1 MKKVLEDGFVLLKND
16 IKSAKWAIMIIIA
29 YFVLGNKVL
38 HSTCPLVWLTG
49 FPCPACGLT
58 RAGIRLLHLDFKG
71 AWEMHPFIYVVGI
84 CPAVFAWNR
93 YIFKRKVGNILKSA
107 LILVIVAMIIY
118 YIWRM
123 YCFFPKVP
131 PMTYYRYNLLR
142 MLGVAFGIV
151 K

>member
-1 MKKVLEDGFVLLKND
+1 MKRILKDGFVLLKND

-29 YFVLGNKVL
+29 YFVLGSKVM
-38 HSTCPLVWLTG
+38 HSTCPMVWLTG

-58 RAGIRLLHLDFKG
+58 RAGIRLLHLDFAG
-71 AWEMHPFIYVVGI
+71 AWQMHPFIYAIGI
-84 CPAVFAWNR
+84 CVAVFAWNR
-93 YIFKRKVGNILKSA
+93 YIAKRKVGNILKA
-107 LILVIVAMIIY
+107 CLVMMVIAMTAF

-123 YCFFPKVP
+123 YRFFPEVP

-142 MLGVAFGIV
+142 MLGVAFGVV